1 MSFTKEEW
9 VGILQLF
16 FIHPCPERVPA
27 LELAG
32 SLPPCRADGLLRLL
46 PGDKPSSQRC
56 WHLSAGHLASRSP
69 GAVCSEKTNAMGFQ
83 HSLGREHRGQAERLP
98 CPWSPAGQSRP
109 CVLNLDEKQVLP
121 QLSLQL
127 LAQTLSGV
135 RNP

>member
-1 MSFTKEEW
+1 M
-9 VGILQLF
+9 GILQLF